1 MPSVIY
7 NISLWRATT
16 VKHRR
21 VDTSLPWSAETRQ
34 NDNGERGARPLRARI
49 NLLSSRISCCCGL
62 DATHKGGKEEE
73 EGFRCWPFFFLSSLF
88 AVCHKTFFFWG
99 GAVWWGSAGYKVKGI
114 IFLFIIFLIFLV
126 ESKWNWKIS
135 SDRISIWFVGRQW
148 DEIRWRWI
156 PFFAERFQLQTVWFL
171 FTVPFFFSFLL
182 HSWSIDN
189 LIMASP
195 LVSLEWMQ
203 QGNRLPFNR
212 ADEGRMGEITRD
224 LARISHNELR

>member
-88 AVCHKTFFFWG
+88 AVCHKTFFFGG
-99 GAVWWGSAGYKVKGI
+99 GAFDGVRRDTKSRGLYFCSSSSWFFSSNQNEIEKSLPIGFQFDLLDANETKSDDDGSRFLRNVFNYKPSGF
-114 IFLFIIFLIFLV
+114 FLPSL
-126 ESKWNWKIS
+126 
-135 SDRISIWFVGRQW
+135 
-148 DEIRWRWI
+148 
-156 PFFAERFQLQTVWFL
+156 
-171 FTVPFFFSFLL
+171 FSFLFFF
-182 HSWSIDN
+182 IPDQ
-189 LIMASP
+189 LII
-195 LVSLEWMQ
+195 W
-203 QGNRLPFNR
+203 
-212 ADEGRMGEITRD
+212 
-224 LARISHNELR
+224 

>member
-34 NDNGERGARPLRARI
+34 NDKEKERGARPLRARI
-49 NLLSSRISCCCGL
+49 NLLSSRPSCCCGL

-73 EGFRCWPFFFLSSLF
+73 EGFFVVGPFSFFLSFCRVPHNFLGETLMAF
-88 AVCHKTFFFWG
+88 G
-99 GAVWWGSAGYKVKGI
+99 GIQSQGDYISVHH
-114 IFLFIIFLIFLV
+114 LFLIFLV
-126 ESKWNWKIS
+126 ESKRNWKIPS
-135 SDRISIWFVGRQW
+135 IGFQFDLLDANETKSDDDGSRFCGTFSITNRLVSFYR
-148 DEIRWRWI
+148 
-156 PFFAERFQLQTVWFL
+156 
-171 FTVPFFFSFLL
+171 PFFFSFLL

-212 ADEGRMGEITRD
+212 ADEGRMGGGVTGY